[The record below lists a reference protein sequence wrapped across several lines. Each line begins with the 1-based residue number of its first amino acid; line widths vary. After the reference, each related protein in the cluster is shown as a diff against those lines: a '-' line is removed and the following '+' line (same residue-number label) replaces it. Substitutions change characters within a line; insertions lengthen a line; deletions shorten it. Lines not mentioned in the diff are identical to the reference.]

1 MMLDRSNPSTQ
12 PTARL
17 LAYIAFFLYLR
28 INTVDKPSFLTIFQA
43 GGKSSRGRNSRVKLS
58 SRFVHDARAFS
69 QNMCAENQSL
79 HPVET

>member
-17 LAYIAFFLYLR
+17 LAYIAFFLYLW
-28 INTVDKPSFLTIFQA
+28 ISSKPSFLTIFQA

>member
-17 LAYIAFFLYLR
+17 AFFLYLW
-28 INTVDKPSFLTIFQA
+28 ISSKPSFLTIFQA